1 MKQRR
6 RSSTTP
12 QRHLDEATGGARR
25 HLATLLDLHTR
36 HVEAWSSISRQAL
49 GTGHYSHQQAWS
61 DALALSVD
69 AYATWVECLQ
79 SCLLGK
85 VEDDD
90 TSLFDQRSEASG
102 PILVPSTAGS
112 ASRAIEEPP
121 VTFRGPGGATVDTVI
136 IRRLP
141 DGNLHVVLTSLSPAL
156 PDGDYS
162 AEVEAGGAFA
172 RGPRD
177 VVTATKATRARASQR
192 VGFGAPV
199 PPELLADKSLNLQQ
213 LLFE

>member
-1 MKQRR
+1 MKRRRRASTAPQRR
-6 RSSTTP
+6 LH
-12 QRHLDEATGGARR
+12 QARADAR
-25 HLATLLDLHTR
+25 QHVEMLLDLHTR
-36 HVEAWSSISRQAL
+36 HLEAWSAISRRAL
-49 GTGHYSHQQAWS
+49 DAGHYAPQQAWS

-85 VEDDD
+85 AEDEDA
-90 TSLFDQRSEASG
+90 LFDQRSEAPG
-102 PILVPSTAGS
+102 PILVPSSAGS
-112 ASRAIEEPP
+112 ENRVVQEPP

-141 DGNLHVVLTSLSPAL
+141 DGNLHVVLTALSPTL

-162 AEVEAGGAFA
+162 AEVESENAFV

-177 VVTATKATRARASQR
+177 TVTATKATRPRASQR
-192 VGFGAPV
+192 VGFGVPV
-199 PPELLADKSLNLQQ
+199 PPELLADKSLNLRQ